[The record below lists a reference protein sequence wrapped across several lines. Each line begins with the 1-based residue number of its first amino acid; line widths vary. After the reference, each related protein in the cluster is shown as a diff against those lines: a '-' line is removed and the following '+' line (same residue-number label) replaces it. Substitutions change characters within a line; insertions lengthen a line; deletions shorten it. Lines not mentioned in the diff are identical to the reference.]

1 MRSPLSLVCGQKST
15 LSSSILAKRAL
26 CSAVSK
32 DKSEMIR
39 LIAALK
45 NMRVRCITRIPFPI
59 LPPLS
64 PAPVPVLSLLLD
76 RARVFAVN
84 RPLLLFVLRLESLG
98 LEVFPS
104 QLPQHAHA
112 CVVHDRYARLLPI
125 APVCVSGLLS

>member
-15 LSSSILAKRAL
+15 LSSSILANRAL

-39 LIAALK
+39 LRAALK
-45 NMRVRCITRIPFPI
+45 NMMACCITRIPFPT

-64 PAPVPVLSLLLD
+64 PALAQD

-84 RPLLLFVLRLESLG
+84 RLLLLFVLRPESPG

-112 CVVHDRYARLLPI
+112 CVAHDRYARLLPI
-125 APVCVSGLLS
+125 ALVFVGGLLS